1 MSTTV
6 SILGS
11 CAGSAPRLVRRL
23 AARSV
28 FAAGEAGFRPGLAGG
43 DLLLDVFQPQ
53 GQLIGVQGL
62 GAPAEAVALQGLD
75 DLAQALVLGVGM
87 ILGQQGGCVLGPLLQ
102 EQGLQRLD
110 IAGKRLGHRAI

>member
-6 SILGS
+6 SILGR

-53 GQLIGVQGL
+53 GQLIGDV
-62 GAPAEAVALQGLD
+62 ETLQGLD